1 MKKKYGLI
9 KKKGLDITIIYA
21 SPVSLLVY
29 DTYTIYGWFLVEPNE
44 TFVIVSKN
52 YIDKCSKQ
60 NFRSPIIFK

>member
-44 TFVIVSKN
+44 TFVIGSKN
-52 YIDKCSKQ
+52 Y
-60 NFRSPIIFK
+60 R